1 MKFFAKHV
9 LSFAHMV
16 QLSILDTRDNC
27 ACPCVRIGNSEK
39 IHNDFLWGPQKI
51 KINKKIMDLTK
62 KTVWVLFNTP
72 CFWVLNA
79 NASSAL
85 NSIETENLMIQT
97 QD

>member
-39 IHNDFLWGPQKI
+39 IHDDFLWGPQKI
-51 KINKKIMDLTK
+51 KIYKKSWICLRK
-62 KTVWVLFNTP
+62 QFECYLILHAFE
-72 CFWVLNA
+72 F
-79 NASSAL
+79 
-85 NSIETENLMIQT
+85 
-97 QD
+97 